1 MENTVLVTGNT
12 YAVKDQIKALGGRW
26 DSAAR
31 GWRVPA
37 DKAVEAQTLAG
48 PAATSSATASTTPA
62 RLHCR
67 SCGQTGT
74 RGAYPF
80 STLPGSGRCDDCV

>member
-1 MENTVLVTGNT
+1 MENTIMVTGNT
-12 YAVKDQIKALGGRW
+12 YPVKERLKALGGRW

-37 DKAVEAQTLAG
+37 ENGAAAQALVG
-48 PAATSSATASTTPA
+48 PVATTQPSRPVSQALT
-62 RLHCR
+62 CR

-80 STLPGSGRCDDCV
+80 STLPGSGRCDDCC

>member
-1 MENTVLVTGNT
+1 MGSTILVSGNT
-12 YAVKDQIKALGGRW
+12 YAVKDQLKALGGRW

-37 DKAVEAQTLAG
+37 EHSAAALSLVGPSAPAQ
-48 PAATSSATASTTPA
+48 S
-62 RLHCR
+62 RLTCR
-67 SCGQTGT
+67 SCGETGT

-80 STLPGSGRCDDCV
+80 STLPGSGRCDDCC

>member
-1 MENTVLVTGNT
+1 MSNTILITGDT
-12 YAVKDQIKALGGRW
+12 YPVKDQLKSLGGQW

-37 DKAVEAQTLAG
+37 EHGAAALALVA
-48 PAATSSATASTTPA
+48 PAAPVSQSA
-62 RLHCR
+62 RLSCR

-80 STLPGSGRCDDCV
+80 STLPGSGRCDDCC